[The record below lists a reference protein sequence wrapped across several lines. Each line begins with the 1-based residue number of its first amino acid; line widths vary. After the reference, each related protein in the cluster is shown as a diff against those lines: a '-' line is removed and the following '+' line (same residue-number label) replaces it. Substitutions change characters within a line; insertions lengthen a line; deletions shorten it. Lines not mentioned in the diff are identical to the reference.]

1 MVQFLSETT
10 VVIATIFP
18 LSIPSPNDKFLD
30 HKPMVM
36 QEYVS
41 PTMNYDPFQNYQ
53 NNQIQKLIDSILIDQ
68 IRNET
73 IYEHE

>member
-30 HKPMVM
+30 SKPMVM
-36 QEYVS
+36 QEYKS
-41 PTMNYDPFQNYQ
+41 PTMNYDPMKEYDQQ
-53 NNQIQKLIDSILIDQ
+53 MLQKIMDKMLIDSIQ
-68 IRNET
+68 Q
-73 IYEHE
+73 